1 MAGRSS
7 KHVFRLIQPERSV
20 NSLAS
25 HVRQLSFSFLANKLE
40 FSLLALHT
48 DTLPALE
55 AQLVQVQSSG
65 NDLAV
70 LELSQQISNEK
81 AKRERWAVS
90 FSSNP
95 LLRSC

>member
-1 MAGRSS
+1 M
-7 KHVFRLIQPERSV
+7 F
-20 NSLAS
+20 
-25 HVRQLSFSFLANKLE
+25 FLANKLE

-90 FSSNP
+90 HPSNL
-95 LLRSC
+95 LLR